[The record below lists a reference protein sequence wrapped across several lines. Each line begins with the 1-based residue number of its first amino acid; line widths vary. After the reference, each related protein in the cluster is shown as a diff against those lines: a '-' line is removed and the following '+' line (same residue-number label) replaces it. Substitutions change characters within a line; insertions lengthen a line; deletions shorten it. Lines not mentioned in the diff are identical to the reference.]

1 MFVFVCMCLYFCYVF
16 VYFMHLFAFFVYV
29 FADGSFIVKEKPS
42 RALVVGATRDHLSVK
57 EGTGK
62 VPKEDTIKTNKIQ

>member
-1 MFVFVCMCLYFCYVF
+1 
-16 VYFMHLFAFFVYV
+16 MHLFAFFVYV
-29 FADGSFIVKEKPS
+29 FADGSFIVKDKPS

-62 VPKEDTIKTNKIQ
+62 IPKEDTLKYNKAQ